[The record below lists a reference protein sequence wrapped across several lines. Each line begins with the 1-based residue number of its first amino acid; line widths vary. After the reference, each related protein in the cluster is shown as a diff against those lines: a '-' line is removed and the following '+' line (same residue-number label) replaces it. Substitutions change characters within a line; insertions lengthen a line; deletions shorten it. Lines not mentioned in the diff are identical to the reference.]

1 MKSMPAPY
9 RSQLR
14 ILAGKLASET
24 LRPEELE
31 SLVKFLLELAEGT
44 TVEAALGLENKPHR
58 PTGWA
63 LEQRIF
69 DVAVLMLPKKHG
81 GGGLKRDAAIAEI
94 AAESNKGFETVFK
107 DYKSDRGKRMRAMV
121 KDNYYNP
128 LELDYP

>member
-9 RSQLR
+9 RPQLR
-14 ILAGKLASET
+14 ILAGKLASESLT
-24 LRPEELE
+24 PDELE
-31 SLVKFLLELAEGT
+31 LLVKFLCALAEGE
-44 TVEAALGLENKPHR
+44 TVEALLGVKNKPHR

-81 GGGLKRDAAIAEI
+81 GGGLKRDVAIAEI
-94 AAESNKGFETVFK
+94 ANESNKGFETVFK

-121 KDNYYNP
+121 KDNYFNP
-128 LELDYP
+128 LELD